1 MILTLRRITSR
12 LLSLAAAR
20 APTKFAEWARAM
32 LGELDYVED
41 DRSAFFWALGSIG
54 VLLRFSAI
62 QLLLIPK
69 WRDKSMIRHTGQV
82 LLGAVVAGIVCMA
95 GSLVWMALLKVAGLQ
110 LSDVRISQRLMFI
123 FLLEVTYFVIAT
135 AQWRRRKFVS
145 VGVSLAGLTQMAS
158 VILTVTRF
166 VR

>member
-1 MILTLRRITSR
+1 MILTLRRISSR
-12 LLSLAAAR
+12 LLSLAAAC

-32 LGELDYVED
+32 LGELDHVED
-41 DRSAFFWALGSIG
+41 DWSAFFWALGSIG
-54 VLLRFSAI
+54 VLLRFSTI
-62 QLLLIPK
+62 QILIIPK

-82 LLGAVVAGIVCMA
+82 LLGTVVAGIVCMA
-95 GSLVWMALLKVAGLQ
+95 GSLVCIALLKVAGLQ
-110 LSDVRISQRLMFI
+110 LSDVRISQRLMFVL
-123 FLLEVTYFVIAT
+123 LLEVTYVVIAT

-158 VILTVTRF
+158 VILTLMRF

>member
-12 LLSLAAAR
+12 LLSLAAAC
-20 APTKFAEWARAM
+20 APAKFAEWARAM

-41 DRSAFFWALGSIG
+41 DWSAFFWALGSIA
-54 VLLRFSAI
+54 VLLRFSTI

-95 GSLVWMALLKVAGLQ
+95 GSLVCIASLKVAGLQ
-110 LSDVRISQRLMFI
+110 LSDVRMSQRLMFI
-123 FLLEVTYFVIAT
+123 FLLEVTYVVIAT
-135 AQWRRRKFVS
+135 AQWHRRKIVS
-145 VGVSLAGLTQMAS
+145 VGVSLAGLTQLAS
-158 VILTVTRF
+158 VILTLMRF

>member
-12 LLSLAAAR
+12 LLTLAAAC

-32 LGELDYVED
+32 LGELAYVKND
-41 DRSAFFWALGSIG
+41 WSAFFWALGSIG
-54 VLLRFSAI
+54 VLLRFSTV

-95 GSLVWMALLKVAGLQ
+95 GSLVCIALLKVAGLQ
-110 LSDVRISQRLMFI
+110 LSDVRMSQRLIFI
-123 FLLEVTYFVIAT
+123 FLLEVTYVVVAT

-145 VGVSLAGLTQMAS
+145 VGVSLAGMTQLVS
-158 VILTVTRF
+158 VILTVARS

>member
-1 MILTLRRITSR
+1 MILTLRGITAR
-12 LLSLAAAR
+12 LLSFAAAC

-41 DRSAFFWALGSIG
+41 DWSAFFWALGSIG
-54 VLLRFSAI
+54 VLLRFSTI

-69 WRDKSMIRHTGQV
+69 WRDKSMIRQTGQV

-95 GSLVWMALLKVAGLQ
+95 GSLVRMAMLKVAGLQ
-110 LSDVRISQRLMFI
+110 LSDVRMSQRLMFI
-123 FLLEVTYFVIAT
+123 LLLEVTYVVIAT
-135 AQWRRRKFVS
+135 AQWHRRKFVS
-145 VGVSLAGLTQMAS
+145 VGVSLAGLTQLAS
-158 VILTVTRF
+158 VISTLMRF